1 MAHDHL
7 EPSPL
12 TWLGGNRR
20 LARRVGRPV
29 RNFLRIEA
37 AGGLLLIVATVV
49 ALVWANSPWSHSYH
63 ELLETHISLHVG
75 DLLHL
80 DEPIEA
86 WINDALMAI
95 FFFVVGLE
103 IKRELV
109 AGELRDPRAAA
120 LPAIAA
126 IGGMVVPALVFVAF
140 ASGGIGAAG
149 WGIPMATD
157 IAFAVGVVSLLGNR
171 VPGAMKVFL
180 LTLAI
185 VDDIGAIAVIAIFYT
200 EDLSTDWL
208 LIAVGLTVLVVLMR
222 LMRIWYIPVYVLV
235 GFFLWLAVFESGIH
249 ATIAG
254 VVLGL
259 LTPAVPLRGE
269 TPNDDVHVG
278 AAISGRADATVVRRA
293 NFELKEQVSVAE
305 RLESMLHPFSS
316 FLIIPIFA
324 LANAGIEISSD
335 SLSNALS
342 SDVTLGVVFG
352 LVVGKLVGVSFA
364 TWIAVKSG
372 ISRLPR
378 GASFTH
384 VVGLAAIAGI
394 GFTVSLFIAGLAFPA
409 GSGAIDE
416 AKLGILAASLLAA
429 VIGSLILLR
438 ANEVIEIDID
448 DPDVVNA

>member
-12 TWLGGNRR
+12 TWLGGDRR

-37 AGGLLLIVATVV
+37 AGGLLLIVATIV
-49 ALVWANSPWSHSYH
+49 ALVWANSPWNESYYEVLH
-63 ELLETHISLHVG
+63 THIKIEVG

-80 DEPIEA
+80 DEPVEA

-109 AGELRDPRAAA
+109 SGELRDPRAAA
-120 LPAIAA
+120 LPAVAA
-126 IGGMVVPALVFVAF
+126 IGGMVVPALFYVVFN
-140 ASGGIGAAG
+140 ASGAGVDG

-200 EDLSTDWL
+200 DDLSTGWL
-208 LIAVGLTVLVVLMR
+208 LTAVAITLVVVIMR
-222 LMRIWYIPVYVLV
+222 MVKVWYIPAYVLV
-235 GFFLWLAVFESGIH
+235 GGFLWLAVFESGIH

-259 LTPAVPLRGE
+259 ICPAKPLKE
-269 TPNDDVHVG
+269 EAPEDDVHIG
-278 AAISGRADATVVRRA
+278 AALSGQASATVVRRA

-305 RLESMLHPFSS
+305 RLEDVLHPFSS
-316 FLIIPIFA
+316 FLIIPVFA
-324 LANAGIEISSD
+324 LANAGIEISGDTISD
-335 SLSNALS
+335 ALS
-342 SDVTLGVVFG
+342 SDVTIGVVAGLVLGKLLGVSV
-352 LVVGKLVGVSFA
+352 A
-364 TWIAVKSG
+364 TWIAVRTG
-372 ISRLPR
+372 LSRLPR
-378 GASFTH
+378 GASWTH
-384 VVGLAAIAGI
+384 VIGLAAIAGI
-394 GFTVSLFIAGLAFPA
+394 GFTVSLFITGLAFDDPVVT
-409 GSGAIDE
+409 DE
-416 AKLGILAASLLAA
+416 AKMGILAASAIAA
-429 VIGSLILLR
+429 IIGMAVLSR
-438 ANEVIEIDID
+438 ANEVIEVEIDE
-448 DPDVVNA
+448 PAGSS

>member
-1 MAHDHL
+1 
-7 EPSPL
+7 
-12 TWLGGNRR
+12 
-20 LARRVGRPV
+20 
-29 RNFLRIEA
+29 
-37 AGGLLLIVATVV
+37 
-49 ALVWANSPWSHSYH
+49 
-63 ELLETHISLHVG
+63 
-75 DLLHL
+75 
-80 DEPIEA
+80 
-86 WINDALMAI
+86 
-95 FFFVVGLE
+95 
-103 IKRELV
+103 
-109 AGELRDPRAAA
+109 
-120 LPAIAA
+120 
-126 IGGMVVPALVFVAF
+126 
-140 ASGGIGAAG
+140 
-149 WGIPMATD
+149 

-259 LTPAVPLRGE
+259 LTPAVPLQGE

-278 AAISGRADATVVRRA
+278 AAISGRANATVVRRA

-429 VIGSLILLR
+429 VIGSLLLLR